1 MGVKQH
7 IMPVGESDYAVI
19 VNSYYYVDKTL
30 MIRDVL
36 DQVSGVFL
44 FTRPRRFG
52 KSTNMS
58 MLKTYFEKADCDT
71 AYLFQDKLIWGCG
84 DEYTSEQGKYPVIA
98 LSFKSVSHSTWEGA
112 LENIRILI
120 SNEFKRHRS
129 KLDWSDMDPDDR
141 AIFER
146 IATKKSSIFELQ
158 DSLRFLAQLLHDQ
171 FKERVIILID
181 EYDAPVQYGYS
192 NGYYPS
198 VIEFVRV
205 LLVSAL
211 KDNSIVRFGFLTGIL
226 RVTKESIFSGLNN
239 VTVFGITSKEFASYF
254 GFTQA
259 EVEQILKLSGM
270 EDKIDEVKEWYDSY
284 KFGDQDIYNPWSI
297 GNYVRYNTG
306 PVAHW
311 VETGATEQIKN
322 FVANANSKVLGSLTS
337 LMNGN
342 GLRIRVNEHIIYPRL
357 TDNAENIFS
366 FLLMAGY
373 LKATDINKQG
383 YKYDALLSVPNK
395 EVMSLYVDEI
405 SEAFKDS
412 LPNNTYEEL
421 RDSIE
426 NLDFEKLRDVLAR
439 ITTTNI
445 SVFDSSTEG
454 FFHGLLLC
462 VCVLTANNYCT
473 LSNRESG
480 TGRYDVALYPL
491 KEGIPAIIF
500 ELKHATGSESVEDR
514 AADALKQI
522 NARAYETDLH
532 SFGHV
537 DVLKVGIAFKGKG
550 EVSIKYQRN
559 NA

>member
-1 MGVKQH
+1 M
-7 IMPVGESDYAVI
+7 
-19 VNSYYYVDKTL
+19 
-30 MIRDVL
+30 
-36 DQVSGVFL
+36 
-44 FTRPRRFG
+44 
-52 KSTNMS
+52 TNE
-58 MLKTYFEKADCDT
+58 F
-71 AYLFQDKLIWGCG
+71 
-84 DEYTSEQGKYPVIA
+84 
-98 LSFKSVSHSTWEGA
+98 SFK
-112 LENIRILI
+112 
-120 SNEFKRHRS
+120 
-129 KLDWSDMDPDDR
+129 
-141 AIFER
+141 
-146 IATKKSSIFELQ
+146 
-158 DSLRFLAQLLHDQ
+158 
-171 FKERVIILID
+171 
-181 EYDAPVQYGYS
+181 
-192 NGYYPS
+192 
-198 VIEFVRV
+198 
-205 LLVSAL
+205 
-211 KDNSIVRFGFLTGIL
+211 NS
-226 RVTKESIFSGLNN
+226 
-239 VTVFGITSKEFASYF
+239 GITSKEFASYF

-270 EDKIDEVKEWYDSY
+270 EDKIDEVKEWYDGY

-322 FVANANSKVLGSLTS
+322 FVANANSKVLGALTS

-342 GLRIRVNEHIIYPRL
+342 GIRIRVNEHIIYPRL

-514 AADALKQI
+514 AVDALNQI